1 MEDKNVQ
8 KLLDMLYG
16 MIDEARGATFSSEKC
31 IINREEALDLLDEV
45 RTKLPAELSKAQDLM
60 KSKEQYVDKANREV
74 KRMLD
79 QAQDEAKRLRDQAQE
94 ESRRMLEKAQE
105 DAKTIVSESETIQR
119 AQRRSSEI
127 IHQAEDRSRQLYQVA
142 NTYTEDALRRTEEA
156 IQAALDEVRESRVR
170 LRRADAGLPGKAQVR
185 SHQAGFGGLTK
196 FSGVFCA
203 FCWHAFFFYR
213 ISAYRPL
220 FSRRYAI
227 FLRRYRTNVS
237 KSAGIS
243 WKHLKLDKF
252 PGEYGQK
259 NLLQNPIPCYI
270 IKIHIWRCL
279 FFDSDVGLSG
289 AKTHTGVAPS
299 HDFPTKWCRREG
311 MRT

>member
-170 LRRADAGLPGKAQVR
+170 FRSASAEQMQVC
-185 SHQAGFGGLTK
+185 QE
-196 FSGVFCA
+196 
-203 FCWHAFFFYR
+203 
-213 ISAYRPL
+213 
-220 FSRRYAI
+220 
-227 FLRRYRTNVS
+227 TNVS

-279 FFDSDVGLSG
+279 FFDFDVGLSG

>member
-119 AQRRSSEI
+119 DHPPGGGPQPPAVSGGQHLHRGRSAP
-127 IHQAEDRSRQLYQVA
+127 HGGGHPGRPGRGPGVPRPLPQ
-142 NTYTEDALRRTEEA
+142 
-156 IQAALDEVRESRVR
+156 R

-289 AKTHTGVAPS
+289 AKTHTGVALS

>member
-1 MEDKNVQ
+1 MWTRP
-8 KLLDMLYG
+8 
-16 MIDEARGATFSSEKC
+16 IARSSVCWTRPRTRPSACGAGPGGVPPHAGKGPGG
-31 IINREEALDLLDEV
+31 R
-45 RTKLPAELSKAQDLM
+45 QDH
-60 KSKEQYVDKANREV
+60 
-74 KRMLD
+74 
-79 QAQDEAKRLRDQAQE
+79 RLRKRDHSAQ
-94 ESRRMLEKAQE
+94 
-105 DAKTIVSESETIQR
+105 
-119 AQRRSSEI
+119 QRRSSEI

-156 IQAALDEVRESRVR
+156 IQAALDKVQGVPRPLPQR

-203 FCWHAFFFYR
+203 FCWHASFFYR

-279 FFDSDVGLSG
+279 FFDFDVGLSG
-289 AKTHTGVAPS
+289 AKTHTSVALS

>member
-1 MEDKNVQ
+1 MWTRP
-8 KLLDMLYG
+8 
-16 MIDEARGATFSSEKC
+16 IARSSVC
-31 IINREEALDLLDEV
+31 WTRP
-45 RTKLPAELSKAQDLM
+45 RTRPSACGTRPRRSPAACWKGPGGRQDH
-60 KSKEQYVDKANREV
+60 
-74 KRMLD
+74 
-79 QAQDEAKRLRDQAQE
+79 RLRKRDHSAGPAPQQRDHPPGGGPQPPA
-94 ESRRMLEKAQE
+94 
-105 DAKTIVSESETIQR
+105 VSGGQHLHR
-119 AQRRSSEI
+119 GRSAP
-127 IHQAEDRSRQLYQVA
+127 HGGGHPGRPGRGPGVPRPLPQ
-142 NTYTEDALRRTEEA
+142 
-156 IQAALDEVRESRVR
+156 R

-196 FSGVFCA
+196 FSGIFCA

-279 FFDSDVGLSG
+279 FFDFDVGLSG
-289 AKTHTGVAPS
+289 AKTHTSVALS

>member
-127 IHQAEDRSRQLYQVA
+127 IHQAEDRSHRGRSAPHGGGHPGRPGRGPGVPRPLPQ
-142 NTYTEDALRRTEEA
+142 
-156 IQAALDEVRESRVR
+156 R

-213 ISAYRPL
+213 ISADRPL

-289 AKTHTGVAPS
+289 AKTHTGVALS